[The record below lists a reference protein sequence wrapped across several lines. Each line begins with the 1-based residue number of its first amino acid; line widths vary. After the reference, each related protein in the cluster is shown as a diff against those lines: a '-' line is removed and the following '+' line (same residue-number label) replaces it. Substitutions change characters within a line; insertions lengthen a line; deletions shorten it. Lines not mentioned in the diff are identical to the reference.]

1 MALTGKHE
9 RMDAQRAYE
18 LGMISEIV
26 EHERL
31 LDRAHEIA
39 DMVNSNAPL
48 AVRGTRLA
56 IHKSLDLPL
65 HEAEILAEAFRER
78 NLHTEDSLEG
88 PKAFVEKRAPN
99 WQCR

>member
-1 MALTGKHE
+1 MRRLPFGAPGWPFT
-9 RMDAQRAYE
+9 RA
-18 LGMISEIV
+18 
-26 EHERL
+26 
-31 LDRAHEIA
+31 
-39 DMVNSNAPL
+39 
-48 AVRGTRLA
+48 
-56 IHKSLDLPL
+56 LDLPL